1 MTLEGVGEDAT
12 VNGWGILVRSATNV
26 EISNIGVMFF
36 PDDGISLDTD
46 NTNIWV
52 HNCDIFY
59 GTAGSDADQ
68 AKGDGSIDVK
78 SDSKY
83 VTLSY
88 NHFWD
93 SGKSSLCGMTSES
106 GDNYIIYHHNWFDHS
121 DSRHPRVRTMSVH
134 VYNNYYDGNSKY
146 SVGATMGSSVFVE
159 NNYFRNCKYP
169 MLISMQ
175 GSDIATGTGTF
186 SSEDGGMIKAYG
198 NYMVGQTAFVS
209 YQEDSTEFDAYVAT
223 SRSEQVP
230 STVVTSQGGTS
241 YNNFDT
247 DSSIMYDYTPDDA
260 EDVPE
265 IVMANAGRLNGGD
278 VDFTFDDDDDT
289 DYSVNTELMAV
300 LTSYSSSVIAIGSG
314 FTDSTEEPDT
324 TTTITTTT
332 NTASTAASAT
342 TTAMTTEDVVTDGDI
357 FCSPDGTGSG
367 ETASDPATVTDA
379 ISRLT
384 AGHTIY
390 LLEGTYEF
398 SETIVISEDNCGT
411 ADAVKT
417 IKAYNGA
424 DVVFDFSGQGEAS
437 DSLRGFVLD
446 RDYWH
451 FYGFEITKAVDN
463 GMLLSSSN
471 NTIERMIFN
480 DNQDTGL
487 QISRYNSSYTDIA
500 DWPSDNLILN
510 CTSKNNCDDATME
523 NVDGFAAKLTCS
535 EGNVFDGCLAY
546 NNSDDGWDLYAKT
559 DMGSIGVVT
568 IQNCIAAR
576 NGYTEF
582 GEGYGDCDGNGFKL
596 GGSSVGSAHI
606 VINCLAFEN
615 LNCGFTDNNNPDLGQ
630 LINCTAINN
639 GGGGNSKSNFSY
651 YRCTDCDFD
660 NLLSYYDTS
669 AYLSDANL
677 SLGSIANDKYVGT
690 YCNGIYYNSGYYLVD
705 EDTAVT
711 NGEKIGTKFD
721 GPSDSDF
728 ISVDAAPA
736 VGEDLDALWRSADGT
751 LNPGGFFETAESSDY
766 YTMGYHM
773 YNGDSPATTTTTT
786 TNDTTT
792 TTTTTTATATADT
805 TDSSDDTTVTETS
818 AGAQVHNF
826 TLNGTEST
834 FYTISRNLSTS
845 KGTVSYAGLELT
857 QCLKMETA
865 TSITFTSTVEGTL
878 TLVFLE
884 ETANVYVDGMK
895 YVADGDGI
903 ITITLEAGD
912 HTVTKVD
919 TANLYYMVYAD
930 NTTTETTTEATTT
943 TTEITSNTDDTSDS
957 DSTSTMD
964 SSTTTTESTDDVTD
978 DTTTTTETTTAG
990 TTVAIENQFF
1000 GDVTLDGCITL
1011 ADVILFNKAIAGN
1024 VELNAEAKAN
1034 ADVNLDGSEDADD
1047 ALVLLKFLVQLI
1059 DTLPV

>member
-1 MTLEGVGEDAT
+1 MKGCYNVTLEGVGEDAT

-26 EISNIGVMFF
+26 EISNIGVMLF

-59 GTAGSDADQ
+59 GTADSDADQ

-106 GDNYIIYHHNWFDHS
+106 GDNYITYHHNWFDHS

-146 SVGATMGSSVFVE
+146 GVGATMGSSVFVE

-247 DSSIMYDYTPDDA
+247 DSSIMYDYTPDDV

-324 TTTITTTT
+324 TTTTTTT
-332 NTASTAASAT
+332 INTASTAASTT
-342 TTAMTTEDVVTDGDI
+342 TTATTEDVVTDGDI

-367 ETASDPATVTDA
+367 ETASDPATVIDA

-446 RDYWH
+446 GDYWH
-451 FYGFEITKAVDN
+451 FYGFEITKAADN

-500 DWPSDNLILN
+500 D
-510 CTSKNNCDDATME
+510 
-523 NVDGFAAKLTCS
+523 
-535 EGNVFDGCLAY
+535 
-546 NNSDDGWDLYAKT
+546 
-559 DMGSIGVVT
+559 
-568 IQNCIAAR
+568 
-576 NGYTEF
+576 
-582 GEGYGDCDGNGFKL
+582 
-596 GGSSVGSAHI
+596 
-606 VINCLAFEN
+606 
-615 LNCGFTDNNNPDLGQ
+615 
-630 LINCTAINN
+630 
-639 GGGGNSKSNFSY
+639 
-651 YRCTDCDFD
+651 
-660 NLLSYYDTS
+660 
-669 AYLSDANL
+669 
-677 SLGSIANDKYVGT
+677 
-690 YCNGIYYNSGYYLVD
+690 
-705 EDTAVT
+705 
-711 NGEKIGTKFD
+711 
-721 GPSDSDF
+721 
-728 ISVDAAPA
+728 
-736 VGEDLDALWRSADGT
+736 
-751 LNPGGFFETAESSDY
+751 
-766 YTMGYHM
+766 
-773 YNGDSPATTTTTT
+773 
-786 TNDTTT
+786 
-792 TTTTTTATATADT
+792 
-805 TDSSDDTTVTETS
+805 
-818 AGAQVHNF
+818 
-826 TLNGTEST
+826 
-834 FYTISRNLSTS
+834 
-845 KGTVSYAGLELT
+845 
-857 QCLKMETA
+857 
-865 TSITFTSTVEGTL
+865 
-878 TLVFLE
+878 
-884 ETANVYVDGMK
+884 
-895 YVADGDGI
+895 
-903 ITITLEAGD
+903 
-912 HTVTKVD
+912 
-919 TANLYYMVYAD
+919 
-930 NTTTETTTEATTT
+930 
-943 TTEITSNTDDTSDS
+943 
-957 DSTSTMD
+957 
-964 SSTTTTESTDDVTD
+964 
-978 DTTTTTETTTAG
+978 
-990 TTVAIENQFF
+990 
-1000 GDVTLDGCITL
+1000 
-1011 ADVILFNKAIAGN
+1011 
-1024 VELNAEAKAN
+1024 
-1034 ADVNLDGSEDADD
+1034 
-1047 ALVLLKFLVQLI
+1047 
-1059 DTLPV
+1059 